1 MERDTLA
8 QYPTLSD
15 VQRIQAKAQAKAN
28 LMARL
33 GGEPRFEDF
42 VRHSHKQFGSGA
54 ELIGFALAVIV
65 LGAAFVISAVHVYGV
80 GRETYLEGNTD
91 VRTAVLMGAAFVV
104 LAEASV
110 LALSVLPTLWSTP
123 PSVTRM
129 MYAGILASAFIATVG
144 NIDAT
149 IFYSSSPFH
158 WIVAWWSSL
167 ATAPNRWALATLPP
181 FLTVLVGLGLKYQL
195 LTRSRERNVARQA
208 YSAALAD
215 WQQTVARLDEH
226 PEWRLTWFNALWDE
240 WCRGRARDV
249 LARIDRPTKVAIVLR
264 EMEDEAQLLRELN
277 ALQFNAYASYSV
289 NTAASQGKSKKQMVL
304 DYLREHPD
312 AASGDQAELAAMLS
326 HMLNIQVSQSTVSRA
341 LAEFSANGRDAI

>member
-1 MERDTLA
+1 MERSAED
-8 QYPTLSD
+8 LSHYAMLTD
-15 VQRIQAKAQAKAN
+15 AQRIRAKAQAKAN
-28 LMARL
+28 LMARM

-42 VRHSHKQFGSGA
+42 VRHSHKQFGGGA

-123 PSVTRM
+123 PGVTRM

-158 WIVAWWSSL
+158 WIRAWWSSL

-195 LTRSRERNVARQA
+195 LTRSRERNAARQE
-208 YSAALAD
+208 YSAALET
-215 WQQTVARLDEH
+215 WQKTVARIEEH
-226 PEWRLTWFNALWDE
+226 PEWRLAWFNALWDE
-240 WCRGRARDV
+240 WCRGRSRDV

-264 EMEDEAQLLRELN
+264 EMQDEAQLMRELN
-277 ALQFNAYASYSV
+277 ALQFSEIAGAN
-289 NTAASQGKSKKQMVL
+289 AASKRAPGRTNREVVEEFYRTNPGAIQMQQ
-304 DYLREHPD
+304 REI
-312 AASGDQAELAAMLS
+312 AEILGISESA
-326 HMLNIQVSQSTVSRA
+326 VSRYRPNT
-341 LAEFSANGRDAI
+341 NGQERP